1 MTSALSPR
9 GKDASER
16 LPVPAVVTAENG
28 EDGRFSTS
36 SGRILVVTLA
46 ALLLVA
52 CLIGSVMVGSSEIPA
67 DRVWTYLTAPDDS
80 HDSYVI
86 HDMRVT
92 RTALGVLVGLSLAV
106 AGAVMQAVTRNPL
119 ADPGLLGVNSGAS
132 LAIVV
137 GAAFWG
143 LTSVAQQFVL
153 AAVGALVTAALVYF
167 VGSVGGGGA
176 SPVRLVLAGVAFSAA
191 SGGIIGA
198 ILLLRPKVFDAFRF
212 WDVGAL
218 TRMDVPLTYIAVPV
232 LVGLVMVLLILRGLS
247 DIALGDDLAA
257 ALGTDV
263 RRTRGIALVAL
274 TLLCAAATAAA
285 GPISFVGLMVPLFS
299 AWLMG
304 PHRGWIIAL
313 CAVLGPALVLSAD
326 IIGRL
331 LARPSEMAVGLL
343 TSFVGAP
350 ALLWMV
356 SRLKGDRR

>member
-1 MTSALSPR
+1 MTPPLSPSGR
-9 GKDASER
+9 AASAP
-16 LPVPAVVTAENG
+16 LPVSTPETRD
-28 EDGRFSTS
+28 DGRFSTS
-36 SGRILVVTLA
+36 SSRILVLGIA
-46 ALLLVA
+46 ALLLLA
-52 CLIGSVMVGSSEIPA
+52 CLVGSVMVGSSAIPL
-67 DRVWTYLTAPDDS
+67 DRVWTYLVNPDDS

-92 RTALGVLVGLSLAV
+92 RTVIGVLVGLSLAV

-119 ADPGLLGVNSGAS
+119 ADPGLLGVNSGAA
-132 LAIVV
+132 LAIVL
-137 GAAFWG
+137 GAAFGG
-143 LTSVAQQFVL
+143 LTSVTQQFVL
-153 AAVGALVTAALVYF
+153 AAVGALVTAAMVYF

-218 TRMDVPLTYIAVPV
+218 TRMDVPLAHIAVPV
-232 LVGLVMVLLILRGLS
+232 VVGLVMVLLILRNLS

-263 RRTRGIALVAL
+263 RRTRLVALIAL

-285 GPISFVGLMVPLFS
+285 GPISFVGLMIPLFS
-299 AWLMG
+299 AWIMG

-313 CAVLGPALVLSAD
+313 CTVLGPALVLSAD
-326 IIGRL
+326 IIGRI

-356 SRLKGDRR
+356 HRLRGDRR